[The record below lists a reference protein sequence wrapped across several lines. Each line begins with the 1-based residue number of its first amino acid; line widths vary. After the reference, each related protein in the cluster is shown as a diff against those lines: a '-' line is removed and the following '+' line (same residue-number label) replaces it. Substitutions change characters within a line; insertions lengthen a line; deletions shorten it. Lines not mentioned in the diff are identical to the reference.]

1 MTMAKLSF
9 KINSGSDSDS
19 YSAQQPSSISLS
31 KKVVDDEGSGSS
43 QPAENRISASV
54 FNAQGQPLSDNAAAS
69 ANNAAPSAN
78 EADIEAIVEE
88 RMAQKVAKYNA
99 KFQEMRQQMDALE
112 SEKMEIQKQLNST
125 IQASVLVDE
134 VFGSRDGSS
143 EHQKHLIDTLRGALD
158 SADDENLTRF
168 IIKFAKGW
176 TVLQRSLQML
186 PDMEKGKP
194 QLDCVCDALTF
205 LLACI
210 SGSYVSERRTLLEL
224 VARHCCEY
232 FQEYIF
238 ISPEHT
244 LNLDPEIHNVESAGS
259 STIKEGVS
267 FAVIRSDTK
276 KTVRYADVVLA

>member
-1 MTMAKLSF
+1 MAKLSF
-9 KINSGSDSDS
+9 KINSGSDNDG
-19 YSAQQPSSISLS
+19 YQPQQPSSISLS
-31 KKVVDDEGSGSS
+31 KKVVEEDGPDTAAS
-43 QPAENRISASV
+43 ATNRISASV
-54 FNAQGQPLSDNAAAS
+54 FSVQPQPSDAAPDTASPDIAAS
-69 ANNAAPSAN
+69 AAN
-78 EADIEAIVEE
+78 EADIEAIVAE

-134 VFGSRDGSS
+134 VFGARDGASD
-143 EHQKHLIDTLRGALD
+143 HQKRLIDTLREALD
-158 SADDENLTRF
+158 TADDENLTRF

-176 TVLQRSLQML
+176 VVLQRSLSML
-186 PDMEKGKP
+186 ADMEKGKP
-194 QLDCVCDALTF
+194 QLDAVCDALQF

-210 SGSYVSERRTLLEL
+210 SGSYISERRTLLEL